1 MNNLLCSHLQKKYFI
16 KSIIYIVISL
26 VKMLISRNF
35 CQKKKKIWENFRF
48 STMWEFQWSEFVIV
62 TVVILNAQNW
72 NDETFCVA
80 VTQLQCVEKWNIY
93 PPKYG
98 NVGNLPPLQNIFE
111 YNSLVKSYFDEI
123 FAKNRVEKFTNFH
136 TVCLFFPHTVV
147 PKFSLTFFCHKF
159 LEINCFTI

>member
-1 MNNLLCSHLQKKYFI
+1 MLTASQCGICEIFSVAARITPQCVEMNNLLSLTKEIFRQINY
-16 KSIIYIVISL
+16 SVISL

-35 CQKKKKIWENFRF
+35 YQKKKIWENFRF

-123 FAKNRVEKFTNFH
+123 FAKNRGGKIF
-136 TVCLFFPHTVV
+136 
-147 PKFSLTFFCHKF
+147 
-159 LEINCFTI
+159 